1 LEITKNTIATLF
13 YELSIAKIGTVITS
27 VPEDNPVE
35 LVFGAKQ
42 LLPKFESNLLG
53 LHPGDGFDF
62 VVKADDAYGPT
73 DPYAVFD
80 IPKDTFEVDGKTDDE
95 MLKVGNTI
103 PMTDNEGNKH
113 MGKITKV
120 MAETITMD
128 FNHPLAGKD
137 LRFVGKIIDVKEN
150 K

>member
-1 LEITKNTIATLF
+1 LQIQNNTKATLF
-13 YELSIAKIGTVITS
+13 YELSIAKIGTVITN

-53 LHPGDGFDF
+53 LHAGDGFDF
-62 VVKADDAYGPT
+62 VVKAADAYGPT

-80 IPKDTFEVDGKTDDE
+80 IPKDTFEDDGKTDDQ

-103 PMTDNEGNKH
+103 PMTDNDGNKH

-120 MAETITMD
+120 MADTITMD